1 MTVAMTLVDMQE
13 AWLQLRCP
21 DCDKHW
27 EATATDLPSPDTG
40 FSCDGCN
47 AERPLSEFM
56 KTARDLELLR
66 EFHQ

>member
-1 MTVAMTLVDMQE
+1 MQE

-27 EATATDLPSPDTG
+27 EATPTDLPSPDTQ
-40 FSCDGCN
+40 FDCDGCG

-56 KTARDLELLR
+56 KTTRDLELLR
-66 EFHQ
+66 EFHR